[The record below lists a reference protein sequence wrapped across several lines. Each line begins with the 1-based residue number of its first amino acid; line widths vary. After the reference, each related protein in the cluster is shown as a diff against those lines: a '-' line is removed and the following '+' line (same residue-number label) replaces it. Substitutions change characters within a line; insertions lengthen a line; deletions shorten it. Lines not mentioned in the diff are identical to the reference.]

1 MPATRLD
8 GRAFAQSMG
17 ACQPARS
24 TKNTRGGL
32 REMLQAASGSLQN
45 HLQGDFGTH
54 VSCRRVLEGHGE
66 VQSGLLV
73 VGMALLG
80 LPVTGQGV
88 GFCSRA
94 ANAQEKPSSLRC
106 QLSAQ

>member
-1 MPATRLD
+1 
-8 GRAFAQSMG
+8 
-17 ACQPARS
+17 
-24 TKNTRGGL
+24 
-32 REMLQAASGSLQN
+32 MLQAASGSLQN
-45 HLQGDFGTH
+45 HPRGDFGTH
-54 VSCRRVLEGHGE
+54 VSCRRVPEGHAE

-94 ANAQEKPSSLRC
+94 ANAQEELSSRC
-106 QLSAQ
+106 QLSAQRYPIPSLLFRASACVFAGRGERWPG